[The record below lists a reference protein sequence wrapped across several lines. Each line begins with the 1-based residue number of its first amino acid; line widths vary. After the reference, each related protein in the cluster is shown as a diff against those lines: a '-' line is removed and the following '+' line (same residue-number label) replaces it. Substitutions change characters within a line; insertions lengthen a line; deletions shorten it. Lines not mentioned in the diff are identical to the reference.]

1 MEQAH
6 RVQNVCLS
14 CMYDELREESLFI
27 VDLMQL
33 ETLNL
38 SLELLKRKFTEL
50 VMLEGLNIIKYNIL
64 SSLFQET

>member
-1 MEQAH
+1 
-6 RVQNVCLS
+6 
-14 CMYDELREESLFI
+14 MYDELREESLFI

-50 VMLEGLNIIKYNIL
+50 VMLEGFNIIKYNIL